1 MSYLLIDKKAKRG
14 YVMSD
19 LVIVSGHIKRSYHTV
34 KNWFRNGKTYYGC
47 ASYEITKGYT
57 EMKSPNRNVGNLV
70 PLSSR
75 R

>member
-1 MSYLLIDKKAKRG
+1 MSYILIDKKAKKG
-14 YVMSD
+14 YVLSD
-19 LVIVSGHIKRSYHTV
+19 LVQVSGLIKRSYHTV

-47 ASYEITKGYT
+47 GSYEICKGYT

-70 PLSSR
+70 PFNGR